1 MGYDVTRVLDS
12 DKTSVVYTINN
23 QSKKPQLTI
32 QSTST
37 NATIGTFVFH
47 TWTCRID
54 ATVHNHSFSMTT
66 HGLFKPDYSYES
78 PAFGSMKMTWKP
90 RKKTDE
96 LNMVLL
102 DDQAMPVARFEPS
115 NWALK
120 KNGKMELLGP
130 SLKNEEVMDEVVAT
144 GLAVIH
150 YRQMQ
155 RLVTATAVAIS

>member
-12 DKTSVVYTINN
+12 DKTSVVYTIDNR
-23 QSKKPQLTI
+23 SKKPHLTI
-32 QSTST
+32 QSAST

-47 TWTCRID
+47 SLASRID
-54 ATVHNHSFSMTT
+54 ATIHGHSFPMTS
-66 HGLFKPDYSYES
+66 HGLFKLDYSYES
-78 PAFGSMKMTWKP
+78 LAFRGTKMTWKP

-102 DDQAMPVARFEPS
+102 DDKAIPVARFEPS

-130 SLKNEEVMDEVVAT
+130 SLKNEKVMDEVVAT

-155 RLVTATAVAIS
+155 RLVTATAVAVS

>member
-1 MGYDVTRVLDS
+1 MGYNVTRVLDS

-37 NATIGTFVFH
+37 NSIIGRFVFH
-47 TWTCRID
+47 LLTSRID
-54 ATVHNHSFSMTT
+54 ATVHAHYFSMTS
-66 HGLFKPDYSYES
+66 HGLFKLDYSYES
-78 PAFGSMKMTWKP
+78 PAFGGMKMTWKP

-115 NWALK
+115 NWAVK
-120 KNGKMELLGP
+120 KNGKMELLWM
-130 SLKNEEVMDEVVAT
+130 SLRNEEVMDEVVAT

-155 RLVTATAVAIS
+155 RLVAATSVSI

>member
-12 DKTSVVYTINN
+12 DKTSVIYTINN

-32 QSTST
+32 QSAST

-47 TWTCRID
+47 LLTSRID
-54 ATVHNHSFSMTT
+54 ATVQDHSFSMTS
-66 HGLFKPDYSYES
+66 HGLFKLEYSYES
-78 PAFGSMKMTWKP
+78 PAFGGMKMTWKP

-115 NWALK
+115 NWAVK

-130 SLKNEEVMDEVVAT
+130 SLRNEEVMDEVVAT

-155 RLVTATAVAIS
+155 RLVAATLVSI